1 MIQKSAFLKFP
12 KGLVNEP
19 VISRVIRGFDVE
31 VNILQASITPEE
43 DGNLFAFFSG
53 ERKAV
58 SGALNFLKER
68 DVRVILPARHLVWD
82 EDLCIHCSA
91 CVGQCPSSAF
101 SIDERSREVS
111 FDAERCI
118 ACELCVPACSY
129 GAVEPISDQ
138 LRRAGELTGEV

>member
-1 MIQKSAFLKFP
+1 MIRKSAFLKFP

-19 VISRVIRGFDVE
+19 VISRVIREFDVE

-43 DGNLFAFFSG
+43 DGNMFAFFSG
-53 ERKAV
+53 ERSAV
-58 SGALNFLKER
+58 SGAFNFLKGR
-68 DVRVILPARHLVWD
+68 DVRVNLPARNLVWD
-82 EDLCIHCSA
+82 EELCVHCGS

-101 SIDERSREVS
+101 SIGTDSREVS

-129 GAVEPISDQ
+129 GAVEPISEQ
-138 LRRAGELTGEV
+138 LRRAGEL

>member
-43 DGNLFAFFSG
+43 DGNMFAFFRG
-53 ERKAV
+53 ERGAI
-58 SGALNFLKER
+58 SGALSYLEER
-68 DVRVILPARHLVWD
+68 EVRVILPARDLVWD
-82 EDLCIHCSA
+82 EEVCVHCGA

-101 SIDERSREVS
+101 SMEAGACAVRFE
-111 FDAERCI
+111 AERCI

-138 LRRAGELTGEV
+138 LRRAGEL

>member
-12 KGLVNEP
+12 KRLVNEP

-43 DGNLFAFFSG
+43 DGNMFAFFSG
-53 ERKAV
+53 ERGAV
-58 SGALNFLKER
+58 SGALGYLKER
-68 DVRVILPARHLVWD
+68 DVRVILPARNLLWD
-82 EDLCIHCSA
+82 EDLCVHCGA

-101 SIDERSREVS
+101 SIAEDTRAVS
-111 FDAERCI
+111 FDPERCI

-129 GAVEPISDQ
+129 GAVEPISEQ
-138 LRRAGELTGEV
+138 LKRSGEL

>member
-12 KGLVNEP
+12 KGLINEP

-53 ERKAV
+53 ERSAV
-58 SGALNFLKER
+58 SGALNYLKER
-68 DVRVILPARHLVWD
+68 DVRVILPARNLVWD
-82 EDLCIHCSA
+82 EDRCVHCSA

-101 SIDERSREVS
+101 SIEAESREVS
-111 FDAERCI
+111 FEAERCI

-138 LRRAGELTGEV
+138 LRKAGEL